1 MNQGHQSI
9 HSMQGPPN
17 SNKKKEDLYI
27 KSRMNQS
34 PSNSMARY
42 HIAHHTPSA
51 NTPVRNN
58 VTSRPIMNRK
68 QLRPIYFLFL
78 KQLIQD
84 SKSNDPSVKN
94 SANKHLQ
101 SILHQHH
108 TNLHQHH
115 TNRTLYDILERTIPL
130 PIILQQLSNEQKRIL
145 HEQYHI
151 NINHPESIRPL
162 RLFNNNN
169 NNNNH

>member
-17 SNKKKEDLYI
+17 SNKKKESQYI

-42 HIAHHTPSA
+42 HIAHHTPST
-51 NTPVRNN
+51 NTPVRKN
-58 VTSRPIMNRK
+58 VPSRPTTNRK
-68 QLRPIYFLFL
+68 QLQPIYYLFL
-78 KQLIQD
+78 EQLIQD
-84 SKSNDPSVKN
+84 LKSNDPSVKN
-94 SANKHLQ
+94 AAKKHIQ
-101 SILHQHH
+101 SIRHQHP
-108 TNLHQHH
+108 

-151 NINHPESIRPL
+151 NINHLESIGPS

-169 NNNNH
+169 HESIS